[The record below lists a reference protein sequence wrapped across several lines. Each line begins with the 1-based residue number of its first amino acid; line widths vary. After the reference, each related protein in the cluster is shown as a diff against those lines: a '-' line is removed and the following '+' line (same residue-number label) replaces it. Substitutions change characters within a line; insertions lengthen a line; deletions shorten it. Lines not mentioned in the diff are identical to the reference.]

1 MYLDERGYTVL
12 KTIVNNPAITGK
24 EVEAS
29 LQLSRKQLSYTIE
42 KINDYLQDN
51 GMPKIE
57 RLRTGKFIIP
67 VAVIEQ
73 YQTEE
78 ITGDGTTYIYTDKER
93 GLLIFLMLLCV
104 REELSIY
111 HFTSKLE
118 ISKNTFLTDLK
129 KLEQRLEEYH
139 LEVLYSRQE
148 GYHLVG
154 SEYAKREMMVT
165 SIRGIL
171 KIPRGK
177 ETIMDICQISEEMME
192 QVEKQISMIEER
204 LQVRFTDERLK
215 ELPLIMCLIIIRT
228 QKGRILRELPETFQH
243 IAGTKEYSVMLEF
256 AKEYGITWQTEKL
269 FLTAQ
274 IQISNFH
281 TLQTRD
287 SAQEEELM
295 RASEEVIVN
304 FENLIC
310 VTINERET
318 LLEALFQHIKPA
330 FYRMK
335 YHYHIEQSILDMVL
349 PQYASL
355 HAVVRKSIGPV
366 ERLLGVEVP
375 DEELVYITA
384 LFGAWLRREGILEI
398 TPDQRKRA
406 VVVCA
411 NGISVSNFLY
421 FTLKELFPEIEFIA
435 CLSMRDFASYD
446 ETKFDLVFTMVRL
459 ETTKTQFVV
468 KPFLDEVSKTKFRE
482 KVMGELVG
490 IVPHKLDVSTL
501 LNIVRKYAD
510 IIDEEALKREF
521 AAALNPEI
529 EDEKLNN
536 VRTRFQIGLK
546 DVLVEETIQVLDHT
560 LLWEDAI
567 RTVGRPL
574 VTRGDVTEGY
584 VQKAIDNIKADKPFI
599 MIADGV
605 IIAHAG
611 VDDGANRV
619 CLSLLTM
626 PERTDVC
633 GYMQA
638 DVVIMIGTPDPTKHL
653 EMLESLKKDVVAMA
667 KRAQKEGLCKHLS
680 GNLSARD
687 PETGYVVIT
696 PTQVD
701 RELLTARDMVVLD
714 LDANVI
720 ENESGLRPTSESLM
734 HLQIYKTRPDVNAV
748 CHTHSMYATTFA
760 VLNKPIPAV
769 VYEIANLG
777 VTKSRIPVAPYGR
790 PGTTDLSD
798 SVIEPVQEADV
809 FLLQGHGAV
818 AVSQG
823 NIYDAYL
830 RAAYIEELA
839 QLYYNALCAGQGE
852 EPYFF
857 PPEELQKWEYPS
869 QIKFPNK

>member
-1 MYLDERGYTVL
+1 M
-12 KTIVNNPAITGK
+12 
-24 EVEAS
+24 
-29 LQLSRKQLSYTIE
+29 
-42 KINDYLQDN
+42 
-51 GMPKIE
+51 
-57 RLRTGKFIIP
+57 
-67 VAVIEQ
+67 
-73 YQTEE
+73 
-78 ITGDGTTYIYTDKER
+78 
-93 GLLIFLMLLCV
+93 
-104 REELSIY
+104 
-111 HFTSKLE
+111 
-118 ISKNTFLTDLK
+118 
-129 KLEQRLEEYH
+129 
-139 LEVLYSRQE
+139 
-148 GYHLVG
+148 
-154 SEYAKREMMVT
+154 
-165 SIRGIL
+165 
-171 KIPRGK
+171 
-177 ETIMDICQISEEMME
+177 
-192 QVEKQISMIEER
+192 
-204 LQVRFTDERLK
+204 
-215 ELPLIMCLIIIRT
+215 
-228 QKGRILRELPETFQH
+228 
-243 IAGTKEYSVMLEF
+243 
-256 AKEYGITWQTEKL
+256 
-269 FLTAQ
+269 TAQ

-638 DVVIMIGTPDPTKHL
+638 DVVIMIGTPEPTKHL
-653 EMLESLKKDVVAMA
+653 EMLEQLNHIIEDKKSLQLLKKA
-667 KRAQKEGLCKHLS
+667 KEPKDIIKLIQK
-680 GNLSARD
+680 
-687 PETGYVVIT
+687 
-696 PTQVD
+696 
-701 RELLTARDMVVLD
+701 
-714 LDANVI
+714 
-720 ENESGLRPTSESLM
+720 
-734 HLQIYKTRPDVNAV
+734 
-748 CHTHSMYATTFA
+748 
-760 VLNKPIPAV
+760 
-769 VYEIANLG
+769 
-777 VTKSRIPVAPYGR
+777 
-790 PGTTDLSD
+790 
-798 SVIEPVQEADV
+798 QEK
-809 FLLQGHGAV
+809 
-818 AVSQG
+818 
-823 NIYDAYL
+823 
-830 RAAYIEELA
+830 E
-839 QLYYNALCAGQGE
+839 
-852 EPYFF
+852 
-857 PPEELQKWEYPS
+857 K
-869 QIKFPNK
+869 

>member
-139 LEVLYSRQE
+139 LEVSYSRQE

-177 ETIMDICQISEEMME
+177 ETME

-653 EMLESLKKDVVAMA
+653 EMLEQLNHIIEDKKSLQLLKKA
-667 KRAQKEGLCKHLS
+667 KEPKDIIKLIQK
-680 GNLSARD
+680 
-687 PETGYVVIT
+687 
-696 PTQVD
+696 
-701 RELLTARDMVVLD
+701 
-714 LDANVI
+714 
-720 ENESGLRPTSESLM
+720 
-734 HLQIYKTRPDVNAV
+734 
-748 CHTHSMYATTFA
+748 
-760 VLNKPIPAV
+760 
-769 VYEIANLG
+769 
-777 VTKSRIPVAPYGR
+777 
-790 PGTTDLSD
+790 
-798 SVIEPVQEADV
+798 QEK
-809 FLLQGHGAV
+809 
-818 AVSQG
+818 
-823 NIYDAYL
+823 
-830 RAAYIEELA
+830 E
-839 QLYYNALCAGQGE
+839 
-852 EPYFF
+852 
-857 PPEELQKWEYPS
+857 K
-869 QIKFPNK
+869 

>member
-78 ITGDGTTYIYTDKER
+78 ITGNGTTYIYTDKER

-139 LEVLYSRQE
+139 LEVSYSRQE

-215 ELPLIMCLIIIRT
+215 ELPLIIIRT

-310 VTINERET
+310 VTINQRET

-529 EDEKLNN
+529 EDEKSNN

-653 EMLESLKKDVVAMA
+653 EMLEQLNHIIEDKKSLQLLKKA
-667 KRAQKEGLCKHLS
+667 KEPKDIIKLIQK
-680 GNLSARD
+680 
-687 PETGYVVIT
+687 
-696 PTQVD
+696 
-701 RELLTARDMVVLD
+701 
-714 LDANVI
+714 
-720 ENESGLRPTSESLM
+720 
-734 HLQIYKTRPDVNAV
+734 
-748 CHTHSMYATTFA
+748 
-760 VLNKPIPAV
+760 
-769 VYEIANLG
+769 
-777 VTKSRIPVAPYGR
+777 
-790 PGTTDLSD
+790 
-798 SVIEPVQEADV
+798 QEK
-809 FLLQGHGAV
+809 
-818 AVSQG
+818 
-823 NIYDAYL
+823 
-830 RAAYIEELA
+830 E
-839 QLYYNALCAGQGE
+839 
-852 EPYFF
+852 
-857 PPEELQKWEYPS
+857 K
-869 QIKFPNK
+869 

>member
-139 LEVLYSRQE
+139 LEVSYSRQE

-165 SIRGIL
+165 SILGIL

-355 HAVVRKSIGPV
+355 HAIVRKSIGPV
-366 ERLLGVEVP
+366 EKLVGVEVP

-384 LFGAWLRREGILEI
+384 LFGA
-398 TPDQRKRA
+398 
-406 VVVCA
+406 
-411 NGISVSNFLY
+411 
-421 FTLKELFPEIEFIA
+421 
-435 CLSMRDFASYD
+435 CLSLRDFATYD

-459 ETTKTQFVV
+459 ETAKTQFVV
-468 KPFLDEVSKTKFRE
+468 KPFLDEISKMRFRD

-490 IVPHKLDVSTL
+490 IVPRKLDVSTL
-501 LNIVRKYAD
+501 LDVVQKYAD
-510 IIDEEALKREF
+510 IKDEEALKREF
-521 AAALNPEI
+521 AAALNPET
-529 EDEKLNN
+529 EEEKSDN
-536 VRTRFQIGLK
+536 VRTKFQIGLK
-546 DVLVEETIQVLDHT
+546 DVLVEETVQVLDHV
-560 LLWEDAI
+560 LPWEDAI
-567 RTVGRPL
+567 QTVAKPL
-574 VTRGDVTEGY
+574 LDRGDITERY

-611 VDDGANRV
+611 VDDGAKRV

-626 PERTDVC
+626 PERTDVY
-633 GYMQA
+633 GYMEA

-653 EMLESLKKDVVAMA
+653 EVLEQLNHIIEDKKSLQLLKKA
-667 KRAQKEGLCKHLS
+667 KKPEDIIKLIQK
-680 GNLSARD
+680 
-687 PETGYVVIT
+687 
-696 PTQVD
+696 
-701 RELLTARDMVVLD
+701 REK
-714 LDANVI
+714 
-720 ENESGLRPTSESLM
+720 E
-734 HLQIYKTRPDVNAV
+734 KKK
-748 CHTHSMYATTFA
+748 C
-760 VLNKPIPAV
+760 
-769 VYEIANLG
+769 
-777 VTKSRIPVAPYGR
+777 
-790 PGTTDLSD
+790 
-798 SVIEPVQEADV
+798 
-809 FLLQGHGAV
+809 
-818 AVSQG
+818 
-823 NIYDAYL
+823 
-830 RAAYIEELA
+830 
-839 QLYYNALCAGQGE
+839 
-852 EPYFF
+852 
-857 PPEELQKWEYPS
+857 
-869 QIKFPNK
+869 

>member
-139 LEVLYSRQE
+139 LEVSYSRQE

-215 ELPLIMCLIIIRT
+215 ELPLIIIRT

-304 FENLIC
+304 SENLIC

-653 EMLESLKKDVVAMA
+653 EMLEQLNHIIEDKKSLQLLKKA
-667 KRAQKEGLCKHLS
+667 KEPKDIIKLIQK
-680 GNLSARD
+680 
-687 PETGYVVIT
+687 
-696 PTQVD
+696 
-701 RELLTARDMVVLD
+701 
-714 LDANVI
+714 
-720 ENESGLRPTSESLM
+720 
-734 HLQIYKTRPDVNAV
+734 
-748 CHTHSMYATTFA
+748 
-760 VLNKPIPAV
+760 
-769 VYEIANLG
+769 
-777 VTKSRIPVAPYGR
+777 
-790 PGTTDLSD
+790 
-798 SVIEPVQEADV
+798 QEK
-809 FLLQGHGAV
+809 
-818 AVSQG
+818 
-823 NIYDAYL
+823 
-830 RAAYIEELA
+830 E
-839 QLYYNALCAGQGE
+839 
-852 EPYFF
+852 
-857 PPEELQKWEYPS
+857 K
-869 QIKFPNK
+869 

>member
-51 GMPKIE
+51 GMSKIE

-139 LEVLYSRQE
+139 LEVSYSRQE

-215 ELPLIMCLIIIRT
+215 ELPLIIIRT

-529 EDEKLNN
+529 EDEKSNN

-653 EMLESLKKDVVAMA
+653 EMLEQLNHIIEDKKSLQLLKKA
-667 KRAQKEGLCKHLS
+667 KEPKDIIKLIQK
-680 GNLSARD
+680 
-687 PETGYVVIT
+687 
-696 PTQVD
+696 
-701 RELLTARDMVVLD
+701 
-714 LDANVI
+714 
-720 ENESGLRPTSESLM
+720 
-734 HLQIYKTRPDVNAV
+734 
-748 CHTHSMYATTFA
+748 
-760 VLNKPIPAV
+760 
-769 VYEIANLG
+769 
-777 VTKSRIPVAPYGR
+777 
-790 PGTTDLSD
+790 
-798 SVIEPVQEADV
+798 QEK
-809 FLLQGHGAV
+809 
-818 AVSQG
+818 
-823 NIYDAYL
+823 
-830 RAAYIEELA
+830 E
-839 QLYYNALCAGQGE
+839 
-852 EPYFF
+852 
-857 PPEELQKWEYPS
+857 K
-869 QIKFPNK
+869 

>member
-29 LQLSRKQLSYTIE
+29 LQLSRKQLSYAIE

-287 SAQEEELM
+287 SAQK
-295 RASEEVIVN
+295 N
-304 FENLIC
+304 
-310 VTINERET
+310 
-318 LLEALFQHIKPA
+318 
-330 FYRMK
+330 
-335 YHYHIEQSILDMVL
+335 
-349 PQYASL
+349 
-355 HAVVRKSIGPV
+355 
-366 ERLLGVEVP
+366 
-375 DEELVYITA
+375 
-384 LFGAWLRREGILEI
+384 
-398 TPDQRKRA
+398 
-406 VVVCA
+406 
-411 NGISVSNFLY
+411 
-421 FTLKELFPEIEFIA
+421 
-435 CLSMRDFASYD
+435 
-446 ETKFDLVFTMVRL
+446 
-459 ETTKTQFVV
+459 
-468 KPFLDEVSKTKFRE
+468 
-482 KVMGELVG
+482 
-490 IVPHKLDVSTL
+490 
-501 LNIVRKYAD
+501 
-510 IIDEEALKREF
+510 
-521 AAALNPEI
+521 
-529 EDEKLNN
+529 
-536 VRTRFQIGLK
+536 
-546 DVLVEETIQVLDHT
+546 
-560 LLWEDAI
+560 
-567 RTVGRPL
+567 
-574 VTRGDVTEGY
+574 
-584 VQKAIDNIKADKPFI
+584 
-599 MIADGV
+599 
-605 IIAHAG
+605 
-611 VDDGANRV
+611 
-619 CLSLLTM
+619 
-626 PERTDVC
+626 
-633 GYMQA
+633 
-638 DVVIMIGTPDPTKHL
+638 
-653 EMLESLKKDVVAMA
+653 
-667 KRAQKEGLCKHLS
+667 
-680 GNLSARD
+680 
-687 PETGYVVIT
+687 
-696 PTQVD
+696 
-701 RELLTARDMVVLD
+701 
-714 LDANVI
+714 
-720 ENESGLRPTSESLM
+720 
-734 HLQIYKTRPDVNAV
+734 
-748 CHTHSMYATTFA
+748 
-760 VLNKPIPAV
+760 
-769 VYEIANLG
+769 
-777 VTKSRIPVAPYGR
+777 
-790 PGTTDLSD
+790 
-798 SVIEPVQEADV
+798 
-809 FLLQGHGAV
+809 
-818 AVSQG
+818 
-823 NIYDAYL
+823 
-830 RAAYIEELA
+830 
-839 QLYYNALCAGQGE
+839 
-852 EPYFF
+852 
-857 PPEELQKWEYPS
+857 
-869 QIKFPNK
+869 

>member
-29 LQLSRKQLSYTIE
+29 LQLSRKQLSYAIE

-228 QKGRILRELPETFQH
+228 QKGRILRELPET
-243 IAGTKEYSVMLEF
+243 
-256 AKEYGITWQTEKL
+256 
-269 FLTAQ
+269 
-274 IQISNFH
+274 
-281 TLQTRD
+281 RD

-366 ERLLGVEVP
+366 EKLVGVEVP

-384 LFGAWLRREGILEI
+384 LFGAWLRREGILELA
-398 TPDQRKRA
+398 PEAKKRA

-421 FTLKELFPEIEFIA
+421 FTLKELFPEIDFIA
-435 CLSMRDFASYD
+435 CLSMRDFATYD
-446 ETKFDLVFTMVRL
+446 ETKFDIVFTMVRL
-459 ETTKTQFVV
+459 ETAKTQFVV
-468 KPFLDEVSKTKFRE
+468 KPFLDEISKMKFRD

-490 IVPHKLDVSTL
+490 IVPRKLDVSTL
-501 LNIVRKYAD
+501 LDVVRKYAD
-510 IIDEEALKREF
+510 IKDEEALKREF
-521 AAALNPEI
+521 AVALNPET
-529 EDEKLNN
+529 EEEKSDN
-536 VRTRFQIGLK
+536 VRTKFQIGLK
-546 DVLVEETIQVLDHT
+546 DVLVEETVQVLDHV
-560 LLWEDAI
+560 LPWEDAI
-567 RTVGRPL
+567 QTVAKPL
-574 VTRGDVTEGY
+574 LDRGDITERY

-611 VDDGANRV
+611 VDDGAKRV

-626 PERTDVC
+626 PERTDVY
-633 GYMQA
+633 GYMEA

-653 EMLESLKKDVVAMA
+653 EVLEQLNHIIEDKKSLQLLKKA
-667 KRAQKEGLCKHLS
+667 KKPEDIIKLIQK
-680 GNLSARD
+680 
-687 PETGYVVIT
+687 
-696 PTQVD
+696 
-701 RELLTARDMVVLD
+701 REK
-714 LDANVI
+714 
-720 ENESGLRPTSESLM
+720 E
-734 HLQIYKTRPDVNAV
+734 KKK
-748 CHTHSMYATTFA
+748 C
-760 VLNKPIPAV
+760 
-769 VYEIANLG
+769 
-777 VTKSRIPVAPYGR
+777 
-790 PGTTDLSD
+790 
-798 SVIEPVQEADV
+798 
-809 FLLQGHGAV
+809 
-818 AVSQG
+818 
-823 NIYDAYL
+823 
-830 RAAYIEELA
+830 
-839 QLYYNALCAGQGE
+839 
-852 EPYFF
+852 
-857 PPEELQKWEYPS
+857 
-869 QIKFPNK
+869 

>member
-1 MYLDERGYTVL
+1 MKEVYPLYLDERAYTVL
-12 KTIVNNPAITGK
+12 KTIVNNPSITGK
-24 EVEAS
+24 EVEMS

-51 GMPKIE
+51 GTPKIE

-78 ITGDGTTYIYTDKER
+78 IAGDGTTYIYTDKER
-93 GLLIFLMLLCV
+93 GLLIFLMLLCI

-129 KLEQRLEEYH
+129 KLEQRLEDYH
-139 LEVLYSRQE
+139 LEVSYSRQE

-154 SEYAKREMMVT
+154 SEYAKREMMIT

-171 KIPRGK
+171 KIPKGK
-177 ETIMDICQISEEMME
+177 DTIMDICQISEEMME

-215 ELPLIMCLIIIRT
+215 ELPLIMCLTIIRT

-281 TLQTRD
+281 TLQGKD
-287 SAQEEELM
+287 SSQEEELM
-295 RASEEVIVN
+295 KASEEVIVN

-355 HAVVRKSIGPV
+355 HAIVRKSIGPV
-366 ERLLGVEVP
+366 EKLVGVEVP

-384 LFGAWLRREGILEI
+384 LFGAWLRR
-398 TPDQRKRA
+398 
-406 VVVCA
+406 
-411 NGISVSNFLY
+411 
-421 FTLKELFPEIEFIA
+421 
-435 CLSMRDFASYD
+435 
-446 ETKFDLVFTMVRL
+446 
-459 ETTKTQFVV
+459 
-468 KPFLDEVSKTKFRE
+468 
-482 KVMGELVG
+482 
-490 IVPHKLDVSTL
+490 
-501 LNIVRKYAD
+501 VRKYAD
-510 IIDEEALKREF
+510 IKDEEALKREF
-521 AAALNPEI
+521 AAALNPET
-529 EDEKLNN
+529 EEEKSDN
-536 VRTRFQIGLK
+536 VRTKFQIGLK
-546 DVLVEETIQVLDHT
+546 DVLVEETVQVLDHV
-560 LLWEDAI
+560 LPWEDAI
-567 RTVGRPL
+567 QTVAKPL
-574 VTRGDVTEGY
+574 LDRGDITERY

-611 VDDGANRV
+611 VDDGAKRV

-626 PERTDVC
+626 PERTDVY
-633 GYMQA
+633 GYMEA

-653 EMLESLKKDVVAMA
+653 EVLEQLNHIIEDKKSLQLLKKA
-667 KRAQKEGLCKHLS
+667 KKPEDIIKLIQK
-680 GNLSARD
+680 
-687 PETGYVVIT
+687 
-696 PTQVD
+696 
-701 RELLTARDMVVLD
+701 REK
-714 LDANVI
+714 
-720 ENESGLRPTSESLM
+720 E
-734 HLQIYKTRPDVNAV
+734 KKK
-748 CHTHSMYATTFA
+748 C
-760 VLNKPIPAV
+760 
-769 VYEIANLG
+769 
-777 VTKSRIPVAPYGR
+777 
-790 PGTTDLSD
+790 
-798 SVIEPVQEADV
+798 
-809 FLLQGHGAV
+809 
-818 AVSQG
+818 
-823 NIYDAYL
+823 
-830 RAAYIEELA
+830 
-839 QLYYNALCAGQGE
+839 
-852 EPYFF
+852 
-857 PPEELQKWEYPS
+857 
-869 QIKFPNK
+869 

>member
-29 LQLSRKQLSYTIE
+29 LQLSRKQLSYAIE

-355 HAVVRKSIGPV
+355 HAIVRKSIGPV
-366 ERLLGVEVP
+366 EKLVGVEVP

-384 LFGAWLRREGILEI
+384 LFGAWLRREGILELA
-398 TPDQRKRA
+398 PEAKKRA

-411 NGISVSNFLY
+411 NGI
-421 FTLKELFPEIEFIA
+421 
-435 CLSMRDFASYD
+435 
-446 ETKFDLVFTMVRL
+446 
-459 ETTKTQFVV
+459 
-468 KPFLDEVSKTKFRE
+468 
-482 KVMGELVG
+482 
-490 IVPHKLDVSTL
+490 
-501 LNIVRKYAD
+501 YAD
-510 IIDEEALKREF
+510 IKDEEALKREF
-521 AAALNPEI
+521 AAALNPET
-529 EDEKLNN
+529 EEEKSDN
-536 VRTRFQIGLK
+536 VRTKFQIGLK
-546 DVLVEETIQVLDHT
+546 DVLVEETVQVLDHV
-560 LLWEDAI
+560 LPWEDAI
-567 RTVGRPL
+567 QTVAKPL
-574 VTRGDVTEGY
+574 LDRGDITERY

-611 VDDGANRV
+611 VDDGAKRV

-626 PERTDVC
+626 PERTDVY
-633 GYMQA
+633 GYMEA

-653 EMLESLKKDVVAMA
+653 EVLEQLNHIIEDKKSLQLLKKA
-667 KRAQKEGLCKHLS
+667 KKPEDIIKLIQK
-680 GNLSARD
+680 
-687 PETGYVVIT
+687 
-696 PTQVD
+696 
-701 RELLTARDMVVLD
+701 REK
-714 LDANVI
+714 
-720 ENESGLRPTSESLM
+720 E
-734 HLQIYKTRPDVNAV
+734 KKK
-748 CHTHSMYATTFA
+748 C
-760 VLNKPIPAV
+760 
-769 VYEIANLG
+769 
-777 VTKSRIPVAPYGR
+777 
-790 PGTTDLSD
+790 
-798 SVIEPVQEADV
+798 
-809 FLLQGHGAV
+809 
-818 AVSQG
+818 
-823 NIYDAYL
+823 
-830 RAAYIEELA
+830 
-839 QLYYNALCAGQGE
+839 
-852 EPYFF
+852 
-857 PPEELQKWEYPS
+857 
-869 QIKFPNK
+869 

>member
-139 LEVLYSRQE
+139 LEVLYSQQE

-215 ELPLIMCLIIIRT
+215 ELPLIIIRT

-529 EDEKLNN
+529 EDEKSNN

-653 EMLESLKKDVVAMA
+653 EMLEQLNHIIEDKKSLQLLKKA
-667 KRAQKEGLCKHLS
+667 KEPKDIIKLIQK
-680 GNLSARD
+680 
-687 PETGYVVIT
+687 
-696 PTQVD
+696 
-701 RELLTARDMVVLD
+701 
-714 LDANVI
+714 
-720 ENESGLRPTSESLM
+720 
-734 HLQIYKTRPDVNAV
+734 
-748 CHTHSMYATTFA
+748 
-760 VLNKPIPAV
+760 
-769 VYEIANLG
+769 
-777 VTKSRIPVAPYGR
+777 
-790 PGTTDLSD
+790 
-798 SVIEPVQEADV
+798 QEK
-809 FLLQGHGAV
+809 
-818 AVSQG
+818 
-823 NIYDAYL
+823 
-830 RAAYIEELA
+830 E
-839 QLYYNALCAGQGE
+839 
-852 EPYFF
+852 
-857 PPEELQKWEYPS
+857 K
-869 QIKFPNK
+869 

>member
-29 LQLSRKQLSYTIE
+29 LQLSRKQLSYAIE

-366 ERLLGVEVP
+366 EKLVGVKVP

-384 LFGAWLRREGILEI
+384 LFGAWLRREGILELAPE
-398 TPDQRKRA
+398 TKKRA

-421 FTLKELFPEIEFIA
+421 FTLKELFPEIDFIA
-435 CLSMRDFASYD
+435 CLSMRDFATYD
-446 ETKFDLVFTMVRL
+446 ETKFDIVFTMVRL
-459 ETTKTQFVV
+459 ET
-468 KPFLDEVSKTKFRE
+468 EEE
-482 KVMGELVG
+482 KS
-490 IVPHKLDVSTL
+490 D
-501 LNIVRKYAD
+501 
-510 IIDEEALKREF
+510 
-521 AAALNPEI
+521 
-529 EDEKLNN
+529 N
-536 VRTRFQIGLK
+536 VRTKFQIGLK
-546 DVLVEETIQVLDHT
+546 DVLVEETIQVLDHVLPWEEAIQT
-560 LLWEDAI
+560 VAKPLLD
-567 RTVGRPL
+567 
-574 VTRGDVTEGY
+574 RGDITERY
-584 VQKAIDNIKADKPFI
+584 VQKAIDNIKSDKPFI

-611 VDDGANRV
+611 VDDGAKRV

-626 PERTDVC
+626 PERTDVY
-633 GYMQA
+633 GYMEA

-653 EMLESLKKDVVAMA
+653 EVLEQLNYIIEDKKSLQLLKKA
-667 KRAQKEGLCKHLS
+667 KKPEDIIKLIQK
-680 GNLSARD
+680 
-687 PETGYVVIT
+687 
-696 PTQVD
+696 
-701 RELLTARDMVVLD
+701 REK
-714 LDANVI
+714 
-720 ENESGLRPTSESLM
+720 E
-734 HLQIYKTRPDVNAV
+734 KKK
-748 CHTHSMYATTFA
+748 C
-760 VLNKPIPAV
+760 
-769 VYEIANLG
+769 
-777 VTKSRIPVAPYGR
+777 
-790 PGTTDLSD
+790 
-798 SVIEPVQEADV
+798 
-809 FLLQGHGAV
+809 
-818 AVSQG
+818 
-823 NIYDAYL
+823 
-830 RAAYIEELA
+830 
-839 QLYYNALCAGQGE
+839 
-852 EPYFF
+852 
-857 PPEELQKWEYPS
+857 
-869 QIKFPNK
+869 

>member
-165 SIRGIL
+165 SILGIL

-411 NGISVSNFLY
+411 KGISVSNFLY

-653 EMLESLKKDVVAMA
+653 EMLEQLNHIIEDKKSLQLLKKA
-667 KRAQKEGLCKHLS
+667 KEPKDIIKLIQK
-680 GNLSARD
+680 
-687 PETGYVVIT
+687 
-696 PTQVD
+696 
-701 RELLTARDMVVLD
+701 
-714 LDANVI
+714 
-720 ENESGLRPTSESLM
+720 
-734 HLQIYKTRPDVNAV
+734 
-748 CHTHSMYATTFA
+748 
-760 VLNKPIPAV
+760 
-769 VYEIANLG
+769 
-777 VTKSRIPVAPYGR
+777 
-790 PGTTDLSD
+790 
-798 SVIEPVQEADV
+798 QEK
-809 FLLQGHGAV
+809 
-818 AVSQG
+818 
-823 NIYDAYL
+823 
-830 RAAYIEELA
+830 E
-839 QLYYNALCAGQGE
+839 
-852 EPYFF
+852 
-857 PPEELQKWEYPS
+857 K
-869 QIKFPNK
+869 

>member
-501 LNIVRKYAD
+501 LNIVRKYA
-510 IIDEEALKREF
+510 
-521 AAALNPEI
+521 
-529 EDEKLNN
+529 
-536 VRTRFQIGLK
+536 
-546 DVLVEETIQVLDHT
+546 EETIQVLDHT

-653 EMLESLKKDVVAMA
+653 EMLEQLNHIIEDKKSLQLLKKA
-667 KRAQKEGLCKHLS
+667 KEPKDIIKLIQK
-680 GNLSARD
+680 
-687 PETGYVVIT
+687 
-696 PTQVD
+696 
-701 RELLTARDMVVLD
+701 
-714 LDANVI
+714 
-720 ENESGLRPTSESLM
+720 
-734 HLQIYKTRPDVNAV
+734 
-748 CHTHSMYATTFA
+748 
-760 VLNKPIPAV
+760 
-769 VYEIANLG
+769 
-777 VTKSRIPVAPYGR
+777 
-790 PGTTDLSD
+790 
-798 SVIEPVQEADV
+798 QEK
-809 FLLQGHGAV
+809 
-818 AVSQG
+818 
-823 NIYDAYL
+823 
-830 RAAYIEELA
+830 E
-839 QLYYNALCAGQGE
+839 
-852 EPYFF
+852 
-857 PPEELQKWEYPS
+857 K
-869 QIKFPNK
+869 

>member
-154 SEYAKREMMVT
+154 SEYAKR
-165 SIRGIL
+165 
-171 KIPRGK
+171 
-177 ETIMDICQISEEMME
+177 EMME

-653 EMLESLKKDVVAMA
+653 EMLEQLNHIIEDKKSLQLLKKA
-667 KRAQKEGLCKHLS
+667 KEPKDIIKLIQK
-680 GNLSARD
+680 
-687 PETGYVVIT
+687 
-696 PTQVD
+696 
-701 RELLTARDMVVLD
+701 
-714 LDANVI
+714 
-720 ENESGLRPTSESLM
+720 
-734 HLQIYKTRPDVNAV
+734 
-748 CHTHSMYATTFA
+748 
-760 VLNKPIPAV
+760 
-769 VYEIANLG
+769 
-777 VTKSRIPVAPYGR
+777 
-790 PGTTDLSD
+790 
-798 SVIEPVQEADV
+798 QEK
-809 FLLQGHGAV
+809 
-818 AVSQG
+818 
-823 NIYDAYL
+823 
-830 RAAYIEELA
+830 E
-839 QLYYNALCAGQGE
+839 
-852 EPYFF
+852 
-857 PPEELQKWEYPS
+857 K
-869 QIKFPNK
+869 

>member
-256 AKEYGITWQTEKL
+256 AKEYGITEKL

-501 LNIVRKYAD
+501 LNIVRKYGD

-653 EMLESLKKDVVAMA
+653 EMLEQLNHIIEDKKSLQLLKKA
-667 KRAQKEGLCKHLS
+667 KEPKDIIKLIQK
-680 GNLSARD
+680 
-687 PETGYVVIT
+687 
-696 PTQVD
+696 
-701 RELLTARDMVVLD
+701 
-714 LDANVI
+714 
-720 ENESGLRPTSESLM
+720 
-734 HLQIYKTRPDVNAV
+734 
-748 CHTHSMYATTFA
+748 
-760 VLNKPIPAV
+760 
-769 VYEIANLG
+769 
-777 VTKSRIPVAPYGR
+777 
-790 PGTTDLSD
+790 
-798 SVIEPVQEADV
+798 QEK
-809 FLLQGHGAV
+809 
-818 AVSQG
+818 
-823 NIYDAYL
+823 
-830 RAAYIEELA
+830 E
-839 QLYYNALCAGQGE
+839 
-852 EPYFF
+852 
-857 PPEELQKWEYPS
+857 K
-869 QIKFPNK
+869 

>member
-29 LQLSRKQLSYTIE
+29 LQLSRKQLSYAIE

-154 SEYAKREMMVT
+154 SEYAKR
-165 SIRGIL
+165 
-171 KIPRGK
+171 
-177 ETIMDICQISEEMME
+177 EMME

-546 DVLVEETIQVLDHT
+546 DVLVEETIQILDHT

-653 EMLESLKKDVVAMA
+653 EMLEQLNHIIEDKKSLQLLKKA
-667 KRAQKEGLCKHLS
+667 KEPKDIIKLIQK
-680 GNLSARD
+680 
-687 PETGYVVIT
+687 
-696 PTQVD
+696 
-701 RELLTARDMVVLD
+701 
-714 LDANVI
+714 
-720 ENESGLRPTSESLM
+720 
-734 HLQIYKTRPDVNAV
+734 
-748 CHTHSMYATTFA
+748 
-760 VLNKPIPAV
+760 
-769 VYEIANLG
+769 
-777 VTKSRIPVAPYGR
+777 
-790 PGTTDLSD
+790 
-798 SVIEPVQEADV
+798 QEK
-809 FLLQGHGAV
+809 
-818 AVSQG
+818 
-823 NIYDAYL
+823 
-830 RAAYIEELA
+830 E
-839 QLYYNALCAGQGE
+839 
-852 EPYFF
+852 
-857 PPEELQKWEYPS
+857 K
-869 QIKFPNK
+869 

>member
-1 MYLDERGYTVL
+1 MKEVYPLYLDERAYTVL
-12 KTIVNNPAITGK
+12 KMIVNNPSITGK
-24 EVEAS
+24 EVEMS

-51 GMPKIE
+51 GTPKIE

-78 ITGDGTTYIYTDKER
+78 IAGDGTTYIYTDKER
-93 GLLIFLMLLCV
+93 GLLIFLMLLCI

-129 KLEQRLEEYH
+129 KLEQRLEDYH
-139 LEVLYSRQE
+139 LEVSYSRQE

-154 SEYAKREMMVT
+154 SEYAKREMMIT

-171 KIPRGK
+171 KIPKGK
-177 ETIMDICQISEEMME
+177 DTIMDICQISEEMME

-215 ELPLIMCLIIIRT
+215 ELPLIMCLTIIRT

-281 TLQTRD
+281 TLQGKD
-287 SAQEEELM
+287 SSQEEELM
-295 RASEEVIVN
+295 KASEEVIVN

-366 ERLLGVEVP
+366 EKLVGVEVP

-384 LFGAWLRREGILEI
+384 LFGAWLRREGILELA
-398 TPDQRKRA
+398 PEAKKRA

-421 FTLKELFPEIEFIA
+421 FTLKELFPEIDFIA
-435 CLSMRDFASYD
+435 CLSMRDFATYD
-446 ETKFDLVFTMVRL
+446 ETKFDIVFTMVRL
-459 ETTKTQFVV
+459 ETAKTQFVV
-468 KPFLDEVSKTKFRE
+468 KPFLDEISKMKFRD

-490 IVPHKLDVSTL
+490 IVPRKLDVSTL
-501 LNIVRKYAD
+501 LDVVRKYAD
-510 IIDEEALKREF
+510 IKDEEALKREF
-521 AAALNPEI
+521 AVALNPET
-529 EDEKLNN
+529 EEEKSDN
-536 VRTRFQIGLK
+536 VRTKFQIGLK
-546 DVLVEETIQVLDHT
+546 DVLVEETVQVLDHV
-560 LLWEDAI
+560 LPWEDAI
-567 RTVGRPL
+567 QTVAKPL
-574 VTRGDVTEGY
+574 LDRGDITERY
-584 VQKAIDNIKADKPFI
+584 VQKAIDNIKVDKPFI

-611 VDDGANRV
+611 VDDGAKRV

-626 PERTDVC
+626 PERTDVY
-633 GYMQA
+633 GYMEA

-653 EMLESLKKDVVAMA
+653 EVLEQLNYIIEDKKSLQLLKKA
-667 KRAQKEGLCKHLS
+667 KKPEDIIKLIQKRKKEKKKC
-680 GNLSARD
+680 
-687 PETGYVVIT
+687 
-696 PTQVD
+696 
-701 RELLTARDMVVLD
+701 
-714 LDANVI
+714 
-720 ENESGLRPTSESLM
+720 
-734 HLQIYKTRPDVNAV
+734 
-748 CHTHSMYATTFA
+748 
-760 VLNKPIPAV
+760 
-769 VYEIANLG
+769 
-777 VTKSRIPVAPYGR
+777 
-790 PGTTDLSD
+790 
-798 SVIEPVQEADV
+798 
-809 FLLQGHGAV
+809 
-818 AVSQG
+818 
-823 NIYDAYL
+823 
-830 RAAYIEELA
+830 
-839 QLYYNALCAGQGE
+839 
-852 EPYFF
+852 
-857 PPEELQKWEYPS
+857 
-869 QIKFPNK
+869 